1 MSISE
6 TWRFITECLEAAG
19 TPRKHAEAMAD
30 LLSEADHR
38 GHFSHGMN
46 RLGKV
51 FLLEL
56 FRELVKYFPE
66 MYVNDIQ
73 SGMCD
78 AKAVP
83 EVLNETAASAWV
95 DGKNGLGAVVGNF
108 CMDLAIKKA
117 KETGIGF
124 VVAKGTPRA

>member
-1 MSISE
+1 
-6 TWRFITECLEAAG
+6 
-19 TPRKHAEAMAD
+19 
-30 LLSEADHR
+30 
-38 GHFSHGMN
+38 
-46 RLGKV
+46 
-51 FLLEL
+51 
-56 FRELVKYFPE
+56 

-83 EVLNETAASAWV
+83 EVLNESAASAWV

-124 VVAKGTPRA
+124 VVAKGTTQAYTMSAGVMISFANRFQSLWDSWNVLPKSHEAWSLGFFLHKHFTVHVRYPIKRGE